1 MSKGPELMN
10 RFSFFFEGER
20 ISASEGDSVAAAL
33 LNSGKY
39 SLGERLNGKE
49 RGLYCGMGVCN
60 ECLVNINGERGLRS
74 CMESAEPNAVV
85 QREIAVSYT
94 HLTLPTIYSV

>member
-10 RFSFFFEGER
+10 RFSFYFEGER

-39 SLGERLNGKE
+39 SLGERLNGK
-49 RGLYCGMGVCN
+49 
-60 ECLVNINGERGLRS
+60 
-74 CMESAEPNAVV
+74 SAVS
-85 QREIAVSYT
+85 IAVW
-94 HLTLPTIYSV
+94 VFAMNV